1 MKTVKQGSARWHGG
15 IRDGEGHVSTQSGAL
30 SNQAY
35 GFNTRFDDEPGTN
48 PEELIGAAHA
58 SCFSMALSK
67 ELGDVA
73 GDGRP
78 LIETKADV
86 TLESQDGGFTV
97 TKSHLTVLVNHGG
110 ADEAAVRKA
119 AEGAKANCPISKLL
133 DTEITMD
140 LTVNVETRKT
150 EEPND

>member
-1 MKTVKQGSARWHGG
+1 MRTVKQGSARWQGG
-15 IRDGEGHVSTQSGAL
+15 IKDGEGHVSTESGAL
-30 SNQAY
+30 SNQPY
-35 GFNTRFDDEPGTN
+35 GFNTRFEDGKGTN

-67 ELGDVA
+67 ELGEVP
-73 GDGRP
+73 GQGRP

-86 TLESQDGGFTV
+86 TLESQGEGFTV
-97 TKSHLTVLVNHGG
+97 TKSHLTVLVNHEG
-110 ADEAAVRKA
+110 ADEAKVREA

-140 LTVNVETRKT
+140 LTVNT
-150 EEPND
+150 